1 MVKKKRRKY
10 GLSTHSFN
18 CTRFPFPTS
27 IVFKKR
33 RNRRLSGSQSRNHLH
48 PLPGINL
55 KQPFSKR
62 VPLPGTEWST
72 TGIAYSA
79 SCTRVVKY
87 RLQQDIQS
95 MIRMKGLSKNAY
107 FYGSHYDLQPTSS
120 APSKSLQFATRR
132 HLPKFAESKHGVG
145 TCFIERVEFA
155 WIIFSTLIL

>member
-27 IVFKKR
+27 IVFKKK
-33 RNRRLSGSQSRNHLH
+33 RNRRLSGS
-48 PLPGINL
+48 
-55 KQPFSKR
+55 
-62 VPLPGTEWST
+62 PGTEWST

-87 RLQQDIQS
+87 RLQQDMQQD
-95 MIRMKGLSKNAY
+95 MIRMIR
-107 FYGSHYDLQPTSS
+107 DCPRMPTSTEAIMTIKTYEFCS
-120 APSKSLQFATRR
+120 IKIESLQFATRR

-145 TCFIERVEFA
+145 TCFIEK
-155 WIIFSTLIL
+155 S